1 MWDGEKNVSGL
12 FKRWFVTSLL
22 PPIVTIKIPRLTR
35 IVDTKN
41 NPEYCFLVRKL
52 IVFSNIT
59 NLFLN
64 RLWILI
70 KDLKLRLNRPQRTHP
85 DSQGG
90 RFEDSVPSQY
100 NEAK

>member
-12 FKRWFVTSLL
+12 FKRWLVTSQL

-35 IVDTKN
+35 IVDAKN

-70 KDLKLRLNRPQRTHP
+70 KDLKLRLNKPQRTRP

-90 RFEDSVPSQY
+90 RFADSVPSQCS
-100 NEAK
+100 EAK

>member
-12 FKRWFVTSLL
+12 FKRWLVTSQL
-22 PPIVTIKIPRLTR
+22 PPIVTVKIPRLTR
-35 IVDTKN
+35 IVDAKN

-70 KDLKLRLNRPQRTHP
+70 KDLKLRLNKPQRTRL
-85 DSQGG
+85 DSQDG
-90 RFEDSVPSQY
+90 RFEGSVPSQY
-100 NEAK
+100 SEAK